1 MTFDDL
7 NFEPDLKQGLDAMGF
22 KAPTPIQQQAIPEIL
37 AGNDLIACAQTGTG
51 KTAAFVLPVLHRIL
65 QEKNRSLN
73 TLILAPTRELA
84 LQIDQQIE
92 ALSYFTGAG
101 SIPIY
106 GGGDGV
112 TWEQQKRALENG
124 VEIVVATPGRLIA
137 LLQSGKYDWSNLK
150 HLILDE
156 ADRMLD
162 MGFYDDIIRIVSE
175 IPKERQTLLFS
186 ATMPPRIRAL
196 AGKIMRP
203 HPKEVSIAISKPAE
217 GILQQAYVVYDHQKE
232 KLLRRILRNPDFQSI
247 IIFVNT
253 KDKVRKLDFSLHKA
267 GMQVKAFHSDLE
279 QAEREQIMRE
289 FKSKKLRILV
299 GTDVLSRGI
308 DVEGI
313 SLVVNFD
320 SPSDPE
326 DYVHRIGRTARAET
340 TGTAIT
346 FINEKDMFN
355 FGRIEELIGREVQKM
370 PLPNDLGEGPAYNP
384 KIRPKREGHG
394 GGRGG
399 KFKGRDR
406 ARFKPGGQ
414 GGKKS

>member
-1 MTFDDL
+1 LTFEDL
-7 NFEPDLKQGLDAMGF
+7 NFDPDLMQGLKAMGF
-22 KAPTPIQQQAIPEIL
+22 KSPTPIQEQAIPEIL

-65 QEKNRSLN
+65 QEENRQLN

-84 LQIDQQIE
+84 LQIDQQID
-92 ALSYFTGAG
+92 ALSYFTGAS

-137 LLQSGKYDWSNLK
+137 LLQSGSYDWSNLK

-162 MGFYDDIIRIVSE
+162 MGFYDDIVRIVSE
-175 IPKERQTLLFS
+175 IPKARQTLLFS

-203 HPKEVSIAISKPAE
+203 QPKEVSISISKPAE
-217 GILQQAYVVYDHQKE
+217 GILQQAYLAHDHQKE
-232 KLLRRILRNPDFQSI
+232 RLLRRILRNPEYQSI
-247 IIFVNT
+247 LIFVST
-253 KDKVRKLDFSLHKA
+253 KEKVRKLDFALHKA
-267 GMQVKAFHSDLE
+267 GFPVKAFHSDLE

-289 FKSKKLRILV
+289 FKNKKLRILV

-313 SLVVNFD
+313 SLVINYD

-326 DYVHRIGRTARAET
+326 DYVHRVGRTARAAT

-355 FGRIEELIGREVQKM
+355 FGRIEALIGKEIPKI
-370 PLPNDLGEGPAYNP
+370 PLPPEMGEGPVYAP
-384 KIRPKREGHG
+384 KTRPPFEGRGGG
-394 GGRGG
+394 GGRSGG
-399 KFKGRDR
+399 RKGSNRTQDKR
-406 ARFKPGGQ
+406 GPRQ
-414 GGKKS
+414 